1 MSLDYDFRKTNIPSE
16 NLNQMYNSHW
26 GGEQYSDL
34 KPQYKAM
41 VFVTMAVAIGYIR
54 NEKEAEEMWHRI
66 RFYEK
71 MFSPLMTYSQD
82 VAETVKHTLDGVER
96 EFIMLDGRDA
106 EGNSRT
112 FKCGLFPF
120 PVDDVFEGRL
130 PELEKMDEQEV
141 SYYFESLSEVETIIG
156 KRNFLLDQ
164 YTVYRMD
171 YIHRTGD
178 SILTRDIVH
187 ECIGMRTNVTT
198 KTRASWLKHLMKQ
211 RELFPATDAFAKVS
225 S

>member
-1 MSLDYDFRKTNIPSE
+1 MSLDYDFSKTNIPLE

-96 EFIMLDGRDA
+96 EFIMLDG
-106 EGNSRT
+106 
-112 FKCGLFPF
+112 
-120 PVDDVFEGRL
+120 
-130 PELEKMDEQEV
+130 
-141 SYYFESLSEVETIIG
+141 
-156 KRNFLLDQ
+156 
-164 YTVYRMD
+164 
-171 YIHRTGD
+171 
-178 SILTRDIVH
+178 
-187 ECIGMRTNVTT
+187 
-198 KTRASWLKHLMKQ
+198 
-211 RELFPATDAFAKVS
+211 
-225 S
+225 

>member
-1 MSLDYDFRKTNIPSE
+1 MSLDYDFSKTNIPSE
-16 NLNQMYNSHW
+16 NLNQMYNSQW

-41 VFVTMAVAIGYIR
+41 VFVAMAVSVGYIR
-54 NEKEAEEMWHRI
+54 NEKEAEEMWQRI
-66 RFYEK
+66 RFYESVFTPV
-71 MFSPLMTYSQD
+71 MSYWQD

-96 EFIMLDGRDA
+96 EFIMLDAKNA
-106 EGNSRT
+106 EGDVRT

-130 PELEKMDEQEV
+130 PELEKMDESEV
-141 SYYFESLSEVETIIG
+141 SYYFESLSEVETIIC
-156 KRNFLLDQ
+156 KEKFLLDE
-164 YTVYRMD
+164 YTVYRID
-171 YIHRTGD
+171 YAHRAGD
-178 SILTRDIVH
+178 SVITRDVVH

-211 RELFPATDAFAKVS
+211 RELFPTADAFAKVS